1 MHGCSRPL
9 WWFIAAISYI
19 VFWIWVYFGLGGG
32 DFAAEAGALFF
43 CKRKNAQKA
52 PLTGSGVFCA
62 FNLYGDGLK
71 RTDLAYACVASL
83 RLWRMGCQ
91 SFRENIFGKCGGFL
105 AVVYHIFLMWET
117 VFDDQGPPRGLA
129 GG

>member
-1 MHGCSRPL
+1 M
-9 WWFIAAISYI
+9 ISYI

-62 FNLYGDGLK
+62 FNLYGDGLRK
-71 RTDLAYACVASL
+71 YGLSLCV
-83 RLWRMGCQ
+83 RCE
-91 SFRENIFGKCGGFL
+91 FT
-105 AVVYHIFLMWET
+105 AVAHGVSILS
-117 VFDDQGPPRGLA
+117 
-129 GG
+129 

>member
-1 MHGCSRPL
+1 MRCQVKNGCWTMVARMEIL
-9 WWFIAAISYI
+9 
-19 VFWIWVYFGLGGG
+19 LRGG

-71 RTDLAYACVASL
+71 KDGLSLCV
-83 RLWRMGCQ
+83 RCE
-91 SFRENIFGKCGGFL
+91 FT
-105 AVVYHIFLMWET
+105 AVAHGVSILS
-117 VFDDQGPPRGLA
+117 
-129 GG
+129 

>member
-1 MHGCSRPL
+1 MVCAWLFTSFVVVYCCDQLYCFLDLG
-9 WWFIAAISYI
+9 I
-19 VFWIWVYFGLGGG
+19 FWAGGG

-71 RTDLAYACVASL
+71 KDGLSLCV
-83 RLWRMGCQ
+83 RCE
-91 SFRENIFGKCGGFL
+91 FT
-105 AVVYHIFLMWET
+105 AVAHGVSILS
-117 VFDDQGPPRGLA
+117 
-129 GG
+129 